1 MLTKCLQPIMHLK
14 SHVLH
19 ASTTF
24 FARPNEAGVF
34 RPSRVYGN
42 AECIECWGGADMSP
56 AHGMFSPAKDIY
68 PLLCLAKDLF
78 S

>member
-1 MLTKCLQPIMHLK
+1 MLTKCLQPIMQSK

-34 RPSRVYGN
+34 HPYSMYG
-42 AECIECWGGADMSP
+42 DTTLSQRTP
-56 AHGMFSPAKDIY
+56 TQGMTGPAKD
-68 PLLCLAKDLF
+68 LLFIQL
-78 S
+78 SQN